1 MEDNINLEDLHK
13 RICENPGNDREEINK
28 IIAGICDPEILFKII
43 DNNRKGKL
51 LCDILL
57 KFYDYDYKPLE
68 ENNEDI
74 VGRRIL

>member
-28 IIAGICDPEILFKII
+28 IIAGICDSEILFKII

-51 LCDILL
+51 LCDILRD
-57 KFYDYDYKPLE
+57 FYDYKKPLE

-74 VGRRIL
+74 VGRRII